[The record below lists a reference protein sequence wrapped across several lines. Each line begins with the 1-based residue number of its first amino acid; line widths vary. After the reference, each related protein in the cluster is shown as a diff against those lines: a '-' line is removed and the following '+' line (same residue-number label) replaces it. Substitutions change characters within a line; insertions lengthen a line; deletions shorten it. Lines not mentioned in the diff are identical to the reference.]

1 MTSNVG
7 SQWLLESGWEEKDAL
22 VERALRDKFRP
33 EFLNRIDEIVHFHT
47 LDRAALEKI
56 IEIQI
61 GLLRRRLAERG
72 IEIELDPEAR
82 AFLAEAGYDPAFGAR
97 PLKRAVQKH
106 VQDALAMAVLQGK
119 VRQGDRVRV
128 VRQEDGLDFLP
139 MT

>member
-1 MTSNVG
+1 VG
-7 SQWLLESGWEEKDAL
+7 SQWLLESGLGEEEREAL
-22 VERALRDKFRP
+22 VERALHEKFRP
-33 EFLNRIDEIVHFHT
+33 EFLNRIDEVVHFHS
-47 LDRAALEKI
+47 LDRAALERI

-61 GLLRRRLAERG
+61 DLLQRRLADRG

-82 AFLAEAGYDPAFGAR
+82 IYLAEAGYDPVFGAR

-106 VQDALAMAVLQGK
+106 VQDALAMAVLQGR

-128 VRQEDGLDFLP
+128 VRQGGGLDFLT